1 MVSLPLFW
9 PAGPIR
15 RCRRRAK
22 LFSRAVS
29 PTPVDQGWSLRR
41 AQREDYG
48 AIARVQTD
56 GWRDSFRGLMPDSV
70 LDGPLLDDHRV
81 LWRRMLGARGGG
93 FGDMGFPWLAVGPT
107 GKVIGFSAF
116 GPVRGSSW
124 EHDAEIYALY
134 VDTEWRGHGIGRALV
149 RQTAQGLMAQHR
161 RSLLLWAL
169 EDNSKAR
176 AFYDR
181 IGGKVIDREAHC
193 FGGVW
198 LPEVAYE
205 WRDMALLLE

>member
-1 MVSLPLFW
+1 
-9 PAGPIR
+9 
-15 RCRRRAK
+15 
-22 LFSRAVS
+22 
-29 PTPVDQGWSLRR
+29 
-41 AQREDYG
+41 
-48 AIARVQTD
+48 
-56 GWRDSFRGLMPDSV
+56 MPDSV
-70 LDGPLLDDHRV
+70 LDGPLLEDHRV
-81 LWRRMLGARGGG
+81 LWRRMLGGRGGG
-93 FGDMGFPWLAVGPT
+93 FGDMGLPWLAVNPT

-134 VDTEWRGHGIGRALV
+134 VDTGVHGHGIGRALV
-149 RQTAQGLMAQHR
+149 RQTALGLMAQHR

-169 EDNSKAR
+169 EGNSKAR
-176 AFYDR
+176 AFYER

-205 WRDMALLLE
+205 WPDMALLME